1 VQAHEIL
8 LGWGRILSGRL
19 PFLSIEITRECPLAC
34 PGCYAYNADHLG
46 SSLLLREV
54 SDYKGEALV
63 QGILRLVDEY
73 RPVQLSLVGGEPLVR
88 FKELTVLL
96 PQLEARGIYIQ
107 VVTSAVRPI
116 PPEWRKIRA
125 MHLAVSIDGLQPEHD
140 IRRKPATYDRIL
152 KHIAGH
158 RVTIHCTITRQ
169 MTERPGYLREF
180 LEFWTPRE
188 EIRKIWM
195 SIYTPQ
201 KGETSSEIVPPA
213 ARRAIIDEI
222 SVLTRDFPKLQM
234 PDALLDVLRTPPKDP
249 DECLFART
257 TRSLTAD
264 LRQPITPCQ
273 FGGDPD
279 CSQCGCVA
287 SAGLGAIARRRL
299 PLGIK
304 VGTLYEISCGVG
316 QWVNSWRK
324 SSLPT

>member
-1 VQAHEIL
+1 
-8 LGWGRILSGRL
+8 
-19 PFLSIEITRECPLAC
+19 
-34 PGCYAYNADHLG
+34 
-46 SSLLLREV
+46 LREV
-54 SDYKGEALV
+54 SDYRGEALV

-73 RPVQLSLVGGEPLVR
+73 RPLQLSLVGGEPLVR
-88 FKELTVLL
+88 FRELTVLM

-116 PPEWRKIRA
+116 PQEWRHIRA
-125 MHLAVSIDGLQPEHD
+125 LNLVVSIDGLQPEHD

-152 KHIAGH
+152 NNIAGH
-158 RVTIHCTITRQ
+158 RIAIHCTITRQ

-188 EIRKIWM
+188 EVRKIWM
-195 SIYTPQ
+195 SIFTPQ
-201 KGETSSEIVPPA
+201 KGETSSEILPLGV
-213 ARRAIIDEI
+213 RRSIIAEI
-222 SVLTRDFPKLQM
+222 SVLAREFPKLQM
-234 PDALLDVLRTPPKDP
+234 PDRLLDVYRAPPENP
-249 DECLFART
+249 SECLFART
-257 TRSLTAD
+257 TRSVTAD

-287 SAGLGAIARRRL
+287 SAGLGALARRRL
-299 PLGIK
+299 PVGIR
-304 VGTLYEISCGVG
+304 VGTLYEISYDVG